1 MIRRAILVL
10 LATASAALADVPRH
24 PSVGRWT
31 NDSLAIGYSEQL
43 RQTLGLVQPNGT
55 FWNQTYGYDGALR
68 LQSLTAPP
76 GVFAY
81 GYGTAGTPSAL
92 VRSVT
97 LPDWA
102 WVTNHYDG
110 LDRLDYTGLQNVFG
124 HELDG
129 YGYGYD
135 ALGLRTNITRYLG
148 ITSNSV
154 AVGYDAVG
162 QLVSWS
168 AKEAGGALRQ
178 NEQLGF
184 GFDAA
189 HNLSAR
195 TNGGLSQTWVS
206 DVDNQLT
213 SVTRAGTLT
222 VSGATPVPATNVTVN
237 GAGAQTYGDF
247 TFAATNNTLTN
258 GSNTFT
264 VVARNIYGQGATN
277 VVALNLPA
285 SVSLQYDANG
295 NLTNDGTRAFAYD
308 AENRV
313 VSVWVTNGWRSDL
326 VYDGLSRRR
335 AERDY
340 GWQGGGWVETNE
352 THVIYDGLAPLQER
366 NSNSAPQTVTY
377 TRGLDLSGSLQG
389 AGGIGG
395 LLARTDGNGSTY
407 YHADGAGNVTL
418 MLDGNQ
424 NLAARYLYGAFGRV
438 TAQWGALSGT
448 NVMQFS
454 SMPRQANS
462 GLSLFMFR
470 GYDPALQRWITRDP
484 IGEMGG
490 INLYGFVG
498 NNALGWVDPL
508 GLDGLWM
515 SPDGHVHT
523 TTPPSEQ
530 PTGPNFSNAGLL
542 AGEGFGINND
552 FSGLT
557 GGEVGMK
564 VGQAVPEGFLQAAM
578 MLGVLVRRRPGP
590 KPVGGFG
597 KHSRGLPRR
606 RIVRSSR
613 SSSRPRTPQR
623 FTGACTNTTA

>member
-1 MIRRAILVL
+1 
-10 LATASAALADVPRH
+10 
-24 PSVGRWT
+24 
-31 NDSLAIGYSEQL
+31 
-43 RQTLGLVQPNGT
+43 
-55 FWNQTYGYDGALR
+55 
-68 LQSLTAPP
+68 
-76 GVFAY
+76 
-81 GYGTAGTPSAL
+81 
-92 VRSVT
+92 
-97 LPDWA
+97 
-102 WVTNHYDG
+102 
-110 LDRLDYTGLQNVFG
+110 
-124 HELDG
+124 
-129 YGYGYD
+129 
-135 ALGLRTNITRYLG
+135 
-148 ITSNSV
+148 
-154 AVGYDAVG
+154 
-162 QLVSWS
+162 
-168 AKEAGGALRQ
+168 
-178 NEQLGF
+178 
-184 GFDAA
+184 
-189 HNLSAR
+189 
-195 TNGGLSQTWVS
+195 
-206 DVDNQLT
+206 
-213 SVTRAGTLT
+213 
-222 VSGATPVPATNVTVN
+222 
-237 GAGAQTYGDF
+237 
-247 TFAATNNTLTN
+247 
-258 GSNTFT
+258 
-264 VVARNIYGQGATN
+264 
-277 VVALNLPA
+277 
-285 SVSLQYDANG
+285 
-295 NLTNDGTRAFAYD
+295 
-308 AENRV
+308 
-313 VSVWVTNGWRSDL
+313 
-326 VYDGLSRRR
+326 
-335 AERDY
+335 
-340 GWQGGGWVETNE
+340 
-352 THVIYDGLAPLQER
+352 
-366 NSNSAPQTVTY
+366 
-377 TRGLDLSGSLQG
+377 
-389 AGGIGG
+389 